1 MRWHTRPITQLVVM
15 FAIMSLIVGVQGAAS
30 SYTSKKPQAT
40 SAVVAQEQGSGL
52 RKVDAGCSF
61 REGTALVTGETERN
75 AANSLPRCPIKES
88 NCKGEYDVLNGAYF
102 TQVSKGALDYAPIGG
117 ESDSKVYGM
126 LGAMFGFTP
135 SNFSNSYDMQ
145 YKDNIGQGIRGNDTN
160 NIKGLYPIVDIA
172 VPADHVLLMPNT
184 GYDIGGGEAMVT
196 YATTTSV
203 TLHIGRHE
211 YFAGDAT
218 HTCNGGHCSG
228 GYWIYLS
235 NICVNQNIV
244 DSYNSVKE
252 YQNVVGPALDV
263 NPPVKLPI
271 VPAGYSLGKA
281 SSGAVKLALRDDG
294 PFIAIHKI
302 NTVNDNS
309 GQHNGKKHLWGDA
322 PVSTI
327 TPGTPTNTPPANA
340 TASPTVPPGTT
351 PTTTPRTTPTLPP
364 CDMSGTSCQEGCDTG
379 YRCSSTLCI
388 QNGRYSSICIQNSNL
403 TPTPTVPTTGTATP
417 SATRTPTTAPTN
429 VPNGGPTDT
438 PVPPTVTP
446 TPVATVIPGVTPN
459 ITPGATSLKISFSSS
474 DNTLFRIIKAQ
485 ADAGA
490 RSYIYYSSLNDPN
503 TSFFQ
508 SIYSCDAS
516 SITCSYFPVPFNNIT
531 SLDRLFI
538 TFGSSDTQYH
548 LIQPH

>member
-327 TPGTPTNTPPANA
+327 TPGTPTSTPPTNVTSTPTPNPNTPTNTPVPGA
-340 TASPTVPPGTT
+340 TTNTPTPTNTPGTGTPTAVPTTSTT
-351 PTTTPRTTPTLPP
+351 PTATPVVPNNPNIVT
-364 CDMSGTSCQEGCDTG
+364 
-379 YRCSSTLCI
+379 
-388 QNGRYSSICIQNSNL
+388 L
-403 TPTPTVPTTGTATP
+403 TPTPPNVSITIVPDNGRIWFRLTFDNPNNALYIVLNNKFSHDISSILHWKVTDSPTTYI
-417 SATRTPTTAPTN
+417 N
-429 VPNGGPTDT
+429 VDT
-438 PVPPTVTP
+438 SVCEVEHNDCTFS
-446 TPVATVIPGVTPN
+446 IDWSN
-459 ITPGATSLKISFSSS
+459 ITLPFP
-474 DNTLFRIIKAQ
+474 
-485 ADAGA
+485 
-490 RSYIYYSSLNDPN
+490 SLN
-503 TSFFQ
+503 
-508 SIYSCDAS
+508 
-516 SITCSYFPVPFNNIT
+516 
-531 SLDRLFI
+531 SLEQLFI
-538 TFGSSDTQYH
+538 TFDDDDPPSQYH
-548 LIQPH
+548 FIPKQN